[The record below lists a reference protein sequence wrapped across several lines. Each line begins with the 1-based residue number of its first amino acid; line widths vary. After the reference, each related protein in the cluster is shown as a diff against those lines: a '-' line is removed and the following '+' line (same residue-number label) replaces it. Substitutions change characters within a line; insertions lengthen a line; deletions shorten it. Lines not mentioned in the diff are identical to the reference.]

1 MSLSTAFDRPIL
13 RELANVERQ
22 WLYMFAAF
30 GGAGSMLATSFAQ
43 PNAIWQQFLAQSL
56 LFGITVAYG
65 VQVSSPNT
73 RKSEVN
79 RIENRPTAL
88 LLSAQ
93 PFQHAALW
101 D

>member
-1 MSLSTAFDRPIL
+1 M
-13 RELANVERQ
+13 ANVERQ

-65 VQVSSPNT
+65 VQVSRPRP

-79 RIENRPTAL
+79 PIENGESVL

-93 PFQHAALW
+93 PFQYPALL
-101 D
+101 DSAML